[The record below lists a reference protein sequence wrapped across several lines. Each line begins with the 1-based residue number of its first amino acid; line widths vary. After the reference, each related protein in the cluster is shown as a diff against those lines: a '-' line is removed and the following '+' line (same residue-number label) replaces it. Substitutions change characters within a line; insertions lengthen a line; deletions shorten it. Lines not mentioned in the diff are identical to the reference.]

1 MLCVTHEIFALLL
14 EDLGILGGTGGLK
27 GLRDDEYLED
37 GLQTGLLAGEE
48 HAAAVGLSGI
58 AKQNSEGED
67 LSVSHCI

>member
-1 MLCVTHEIFALLL
+1 MRCVTHEIFALLL

-27 GLRDDEYLED
+27 GLRDDEDLDD
-37 GLQTGLLAGEE
+37 GLQTGLLPGKE